1 MVRIQKSLLRHQKFI
16 VHALKTKGNDKV
28 LKKKKMKLRMVSLF
42 TLVHSTPFPT
52 KQQFLKTRNTH
63 HGRRKSKL

>member
-28 LKKKKMKLRMVSLF
+28 LKKKKEIENGF
-42 TLVHSTPFPT
+42 PIYFGPFHTSPHKAT
-52 KQQFLKTRNTH
+52 VFKNQKHTTQEEK
-63 HGRRKSKL
+63 K